1 MTVTTNAPG
10 TGVQDAP
17 TGTPGAPAASA
28 TQTIT
33 IDAPDS
39 GESRLPVETLR
50 RIAGMSGVQKVA
62 LVLMQMSQDRA
73 ATVMSLFSEEETGE
87 VAAEI
92 MRTQVVD
99 PDLAVAALD
108 EFYDMALSGSPR
120 PRGGKDLAV
129 GLLEAS
135 LGVDKAADVVER
147 LVASMQGKAFEYLD
161 GTEPGQIISLLD
173 GEHPQT
179 VALVLAHLSATV
191 ASSVLAN
198 LADEYRTDVAQAL
211 ATMGTASPEAV
222 KLVSDQFRARMGASI
237 APRQPVEI
245 IGGVQPLVDIINR
258 SDVATEK
265 ALLEGLEARD
275 PALADEVRSR
285 MLTFEDIASFEARDV
300 QIILRGV
307 EMAVLALAMKG
318 TTARVVEAVTT
329 NISARNRTLLDE
341 EIAGLGGVRVSQ
353 VEEARAEIVRIVRDL
368 EADEKI
374 TIHRTDGDELVY

>member
-1 MTVTTNAPG
+1 MSVATAEPTT
-10 TGVQDAP
+10 
-17 TGTPGAPAASA
+17 APASDAGASTAPVAA
-28 TQTIT
+28 TP
-33 IDAPDS
+33 AS
-39 GESRLPVETLR
+39 VEAAR
-50 RIAGMSGVQKVA
+50 KVAAMSGVQKVA
-62 LVLMQMSQDRA
+62 LVLMQMTQERA
-73 ATVMSLFSEEETGE
+73 ATIMSLFSEEEAGE

-99 PDLAVAALD
+99 ADLAVAALD
-108 EFYDMALSGSPR
+108 EFYDMALSGNPR
-120 PRGGKDLAV
+120 PRGGKDFAV

-135 LGVDKAADVVER
+135 LGADRAADVVDR
-147 LVASMQGKAFEYLD
+147 LVSSMQGKAFEYLD
-161 GTEPGQIISLLD
+161 GTDPGQIVSLLD

-179 VALVLAHLSATV
+179 VALVLAHLGSGA

-222 KLVSDQFRARMGASI
+222 KLVSEQFRTRMGASI
-237 APRQPVEI
+237 TPRQPVEI

-258 SDVATEK
+258 SDAATEK
-265 ALLEGLEARD
+265 AVLEGLEARD
-275 PALADEVRSR
+275 PQLAEEVRSR

-300 QIILRGV
+300 QVILRGV
-307 EMAVLALAMKG
+307 EMSVLALAMKG
-318 TTARVVEAVTT
+318 TSNRVVETIT
-329 NISARNRTLLDE
+329 KNISERNRALLDDE
-341 EIAGLGGVRVSQ
+341 VKGLGGVRMSQ

>member
-1 MTVTTNAPG
+1 MTITTNAPG
-10 TGVQDAP
+10 TGLLTVDAP
-17 TGTPGAPAASA
+17 TAGGPTTETPDVPEPA
-28 TQTIT
+28 
-33 IDAPDS
+33 
-39 GESRLPVETLR
+39 EVRLPIEKLR
-50 RIAGMSGVQKVA
+50 KIAGMSGVQKVA
-62 LVLMQMSQDRA
+62 LILMQMSQERA

-99 PDLAVAALD
+99 QDLAVAALD
-108 EFYDMALSGSPR
+108 EFYEMALSGSPR
-120 PRGGKDLAV
+120 PRGGKELAV

-135 LGVDKAADVVER
+135 LGADKAADVVER

-161 GTEPGQIISLLD
+161 GAEPGQIISLLD

-179 VALVLAHLSATV
+179 VALVLAHLSSSV

-222 KLVSDQFRARMGASI
+222 KLVSDQFRTRMGASI

-258 SDVATEK
+258 SDAATEK

-275 PALADEVRSR
+275 PQLADEVRSR
-285 MLTFEDIASFEARDV
+285 MLTFEDIASFEALDV

-307 EMAVLALAMKG
+307 EMSVLALAMKG
-318 TTARVVEAVTT
+318 TTAKVVEAVTT
-329 NISARNRTLLDE
+329 NISARNRALLDE

-353 VEEARAEIVRIVRDL
+353 VEEARAEIVRVVRDL

>member
-1 MTVTTNAPG
+1 MTVTVNAPAHG
-10 TGVQDAP
+10 A
-17 TGTPGAPAASA
+17 TPAPAPAE
-28 TQTIT
+28 Q
-33 IDAPDS
+33 APVAVAPS
-39 GESRLPVETLR
+39 EAGESAEARLPIEKLR
-50 RIAGMSGVQKVA
+50 RIAAMSGVQKVA
-62 LVLMQMSQDRA
+62 LVLMQMSQERA

-147 LVASMQGKAFEYLD
+147 LVASMQGKSFEYLD

-191 ASSVLAN
+191 ASAVLAN
-198 LADEYRTDVAQAL
+198 LADDYRTDVAQAL

-222 KLVSDQFRARMGASI
+222 KIVSDQFRARMGASI
-237 APRQPVEI
+237 VPRQPVEI

-275 PALADEVRSR
+275 PQLADEVRSR

-318 TTARVVEAVTT
+318 TSARVVEAVTT
-329 NISARNRTLLDE
+329 NISARNKTLLDE

>member
-10 TGVQDAP
+10 TGVQDTLVGP
-17 TGTPGAPAASA
+17 PGGTGANV

-33 IDAPDS
+33 VDAVDS
-39 GESRLPVETLR
+39 GESRLPVETMR
-50 RIAGMSGVQKVA
+50 RIAAMSGVQKVA
-62 LVLMQMSQDRA
+62 LVLMQMTQERA

-135 LGVDKAADVVER
+135 LGADKAADVVER

-198 LADEYRTDVAQAL
+198 LADDYRTDVAQAL

-237 APRQPVEI
+237 VPRQPVEI

>member
-10 TGVQDAP
+10 TGVQDALV
-17 TGTPGAPAASA
+17 GAPGGTGANV

-33 IDAPDS
+33 VDAVDS
-39 GESRLPVETLR
+39 GESRLPVETMR
-50 RIAGMSGVQKVA
+50 RIAAMSGVQKVA
-62 LVLMQMSQDRA
+62 LVLMQMTQERA

-135 LGVDKAADVVER
+135 LGADKAADVVER

-198 LADEYRTDVAQAL
+198 LADDYRTDVAQAL

-237 APRQPVEI
+237 VPRQPVEI